1 MLIAVGGLCYYIGD
15 NLTNLITEY
24 GGELD
29 CGPECIEGV
38 QIFGI
43 AMLGAAT
50 VTYLPVL
57 TDVFSERVSEQT
69 ESGKK
74 ITQARIVVL
83 LLLAKLTDVDLVYDA
98 IERAASN
105 KCNKVMI
112 GAWVYY
118 GVYLS
123 VFLCFTV
130 YRMWN
135 VIKETKNT
143 AAQEEKC
150 GCMHTCT
157 RILEVVM
164 GFLVFVFA
172 ASYILA
178 DNRLPLACTIINEIN
193 QDIVR
198 LILQGA
204 TFILGLVVLVCWCIY
219 IYIKGYVKAKN
230 FWGKPHTSET
240 ALHNGKPFVSK
251 LSIQKLCCVHQFDC
265 ARLLARDLACLRP
278 LTIILK

>member
-1 MLIAVGGLCYYIGD
+1 MSKILHGQGMLIAVGGLCYYIGD

-178 DNRLPLACTIINEIN
+178 DNRLPLACTIIDEIN
-193 QDIVR
+193 QDIVIQTKWIR
-198 LILQGA
+198 TDQTLWLTTHRWYAPVDELRATHKRAHQLRISVDSRTMLSLIA
-204 TFILGLVVLVCWCIY
+204 
-219 IYIKGYVKAKN
+219 
-230 FWGKPHTSET
+230 S
-240 ALHNGKPFVSK
+240 S
-251 LSIQKLCCVHQFDC
+251 
-265 ARLLARDLACLRP
+265 
-278 LTIILK
+278 ILKE